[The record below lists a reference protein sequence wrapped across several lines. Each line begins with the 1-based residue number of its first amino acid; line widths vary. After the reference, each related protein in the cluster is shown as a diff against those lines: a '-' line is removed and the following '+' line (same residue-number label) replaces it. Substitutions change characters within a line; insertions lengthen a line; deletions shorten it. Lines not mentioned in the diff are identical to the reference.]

1 MSQEIQNKAEYI
13 VIFISEFARRFGLS
27 AAQAYRY
34 LNCYKAIAFLDEH
47 YNVAHTQSF
56 EDMVQNMAGYC
67 QRYGVALVCN
77 SIMGQM

>member
-27 AAQAYRY
+27 VVQAYRY
-34 LNCYKAIAFLDEH
+34 LNRYKAIDFLDEH

-67 QRYGVALVCN
+67 QRHGGALV
-77 SIMGQM
+77 

>member
-1 MSQEIQNKAEYI
+1 MPQEIQDKADYI
-13 VIFISEFARRFGLS
+13 VIFISEFARRYGLS

-34 LNCYKAIAFLDEH
+34 LNRYKAINFLDEH

-67 QRYGVALVCN
+67 QRHGGALV
-77 SIMGQM
+77 